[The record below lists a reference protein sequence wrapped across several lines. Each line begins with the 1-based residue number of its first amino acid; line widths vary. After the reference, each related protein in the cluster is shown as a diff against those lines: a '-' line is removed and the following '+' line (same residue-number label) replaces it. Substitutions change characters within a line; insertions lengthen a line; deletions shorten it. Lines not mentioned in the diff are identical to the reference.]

1 MHGYARPEVFI
12 MRLLS
17 LLPLLLALSS
27 LVLGMVV
34 FDAPA
39 SASTDAD
46 AVDVTL
52 ESSRGGN
59 RALSTYRGKVVVLFY
74 EDRHHTE
81 TNARIKEAV
90 ARYGQEHK
98 LQDKVEVV
106 AVANLKG
113 YDFSP
118 ASNIARRAIKAIAA
132 KVGIEILMDWRGDA
146 MTPLGVQDSNAN
158 VVVLDRGGVIRYRI
172 TGRLHEGDEK
182 ALLAAVSASL

>member
-1 MHGYARPEVFI
+1 MHGYARPEVF
-12 MRLLS
+12 MRLFS
-17 LLPLLLALSS
+17 FLPLLLALGT
-27 LVLGMVV
+27 LVLGMVT

-39 SASTDAD
+39 AASTDTD
-46 AVDVTL
+46 VAVDVTL

-118 ASNIARRAIKAIAA
+118 ASNIARRAIKAIAS

-146 MTPLGVQDSNAN
+146 VAPLGVQDANAN
-158 VVVLDRGGVIRYRI
+158 VVVIDRAGVIRYRI

>member
-1 MHGYARPEVFI
+1 

-17 LLPLLLALSS
+17 FLPFLLALST
-27 LVLGMVV
+27 LVLGMVA

-39 SASTDAD
+39 SASADAD
-46 AVDVTL
+46 VAVAVDVTL

-59 RALSTYRGKVVVLFY
+59 RAISTYRGKVVVLFY

-81 TNARIKEAV
+81 TNARVKEAV

-158 VVVLDRGGVIRYRI
+158 VVVLDRGGVIRYRT
-172 TGRLHEGDEK
+172 TGRLHDGDEK